1 MEPPEGAELGNW
13 ESPGGMIRGSPRLLS
28 IASVG
33 RFFFPESATCRDN
46 LEQAKKVPEGRDS
59 DRCADLGRLHVH
71 AGRLPHPDLPRF

>member
-1 MEPPEGAELGNW
+1 MQPPEGAELGNW
-13 ESPGGMIRGSPRLLS
+13 ESPGGIRGSPRLLS